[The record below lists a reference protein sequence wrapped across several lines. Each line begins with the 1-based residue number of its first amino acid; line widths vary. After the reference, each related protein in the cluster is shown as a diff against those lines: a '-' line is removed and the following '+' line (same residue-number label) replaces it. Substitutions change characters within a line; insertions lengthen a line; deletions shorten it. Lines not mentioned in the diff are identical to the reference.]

1 MALKP
6 TPEVT
11 KLLTAW
17 SQGDEQA
24 LEQLM
29 PLVYQEL
36 RRLAK
41 RYMAFWKGRARPP
54 GAPWTAQRAVH
65 TQIELIP
72 SPSSVGRLAH
82 ANF

>member
-41 RYMAFWKGRARPP
+41 RYMAIWMGMARPV
-54 GAPWTAQRAVH
+54 GAPWTAQRSVT
-65 TQIELIP
+65 TQIELNP
-72 SPSSVGRLAH
+72 SMRTSER
-82 ANF
+82 